1 MNPKIAS
8 AAVVLVLSGC
18 VATNNASLYTSHG
31 YGVAGEGLHFLVG
44 RNIHDAVAILGSPTS
59 QQTMPRETIYVWNTS
74 HNVNLPLLTT
84 SSTDGSAG
92 TLPVQWVPANYT
104 CTIRLGVDAE
114 GTVKQ
119 WQLEWNATSTDA
131 VPAET
136 YKAWSTTCLK
146 ADDQV
151 APTATETPPAGVT
164 ASGS

>member
-1 MNPKIAS
+1 MKPPGSEYEPCANSPQGEQLAEKHRKHQLGVHTSANPP
-8 AAVVLVLSGC
+8 GPM
-18 VATNNASLYTSHG
+18 G
-31 YGVAGEGLHFLVG
+31 AG
-44 RNIHDAVAILGSPTS
+44 
-59 QQTMPRETIYVWNTS
+59 
-74 HNVNLPLLTT
+74 
-84 SSTDGSAG
+84 
-92 TLPVQWVPANYT
+92 NYT
-104 CTIRLGVDAE
+104 CTIQLGVDAE
-114 GTVKQ
+114 GAVKQ